1 MVIDL
6 LCIQIYNFP
15 DLCVFILERKT
26 NQTVKLLTFN
36 PFRTLGMPGIS
47 YVKPDH
53 MFNKIDEIRAS
64 DVLLFP
70 EKWQVNSLVYGLN
83 KKIFPSIQSIQ
94 LGFDKIEM
102 TRAFWS
108 IKPDLMPYTE
118 IAGSSK
124 ATVERILDT
133 FPFPFVAK
141 EVRSSMGKGVFLIRS
156 REDFLAYAEQ
166 NDVLYVQE
174 YLPIEKDLRV
184 VYVGNTVVSAY
195 WRIGGDSFH
204 NNVAQGGKLSFHNIP
219 EEALQLVDKTAKALG
234 IDHAGFDVVFANGKY
249 YFLEFNCLFGNQAL
263 VQQGIQIE
271 KMIFNYL
278 QEQFPPLVPPTT
290 PYRQIS

>member
-1 MVIDL
+1 MITL
-6 LCIQIYNFP
+6 
-15 DLCVFILERKT
+15 
-26 NQTVKLLTFN
+26 KLLTFN

-53 MFNKIDEIRAS
+53 MFKKIHDIREA

-83 KKIFPSIQSIQ
+83 KTIFPSIQSIQ
-94 LGFDKIEM
+94 LGFDKVEM

-108 IKPDLMPYTE
+108 ISNDLMPYTE
-118 IAGSSK
+118 IAGKSNE
-124 ATVERILDT
+124 TIERILDT

-141 EVRSSMGKGVFLIRS
+141 EVRSSMGKGVFLINS
-156 REDFLAYAEQ
+156 AEEFITYAEN

-184 VYVGNTVVSAY
+184 VYVGNSVVSAY

-204 NNVAQGGKLSFHNIP
+204 NNVAQGGKLSFHSIP
-219 EEALQLVDKTAKALG
+219 DEALQLVDQTAKALG
-234 IDHAGFDVVFANGKY
+234 INHAGFDVVVANGKF
-249 YFLEFNCLFGNQAL
+249 YFLEFNCLFGNKAL
-263 VQQGIQIE
+263 VQRGIHVE
-271 KMIFNYL
+271 RMIFNYL
-278 QEQFPPLVPPTT
+278 LEQFPPIVPPTA
-290 PYRQIS
+290 PFKIIS